1 MQGDQ
6 GGSNLKNSTN
16 KKDLYRERIS
26 EIYRRPFLSIPS
38 SIVKKLPEAEGRS
51 TQSD

>member
-16 KKDLYRERIS
+16 KKELYRERIP
-26 EIYRRPFLSIPS
+26 EIYRRPFSSISP
-38 SIVKKLPEAEGRS
+38 SIVKKLPEAEERK